1 MIMMRK
7 YFMMICFTL
16 FMGWSISGQGQG
28 IKFFEGT
35 FDEALAKA
43 KQENKLVFVD
53 FYATWCGPCKQMAE
67 KVFTDEEVGKYMNE
81 RFICMQIDVEK
92 VGWQKETAEKFSV
105 TVLPTLIF
113 FKGDASVVSR
123 LAGAR
128 DNAGFLNSAKVATG
142 EQLSF
147 EKLYDRAK
155 SKKDLAD
162 MQLVLK
168 QAPEYVGGFQGME
181 AQKWIVRIE
190 KMYNEY
196 AKAKMGPE
204 FINKEDFQIVSK
216 FNKKNVKDDAVMEFM
231 VKNLET
237 YMNKL
242 GEAPGILLVE
252 YNNNIIGELARAGKD
267 EYKKYLE
274 RINGELETAYA
285 IMPTGALTPYEKF
298 KYYYDGMYL
307 LSYKKDVASY
317 VELMNKYLV
326 ALGDQVGANDYGEI
340 AQNMYVM
347 SKGKLNNEQLGQ
359 VKGWLVK
366 AMQYEGT
373 SLIDRINFVTMLG
386 DTYKALKEFDKAKE
400 AYNQGYMEAL
410 QIENKMRVA
419 QIQMIIKR
427 KLQALELA
435 K

>member
-1 MIMMRK
+1 MKR
-7 YFMMICFTL
+7 YFMMLCFTL
-16 FMGWSISGQGQG
+16 FMGWSMVGNGQG
-28 IKFFEGT
+28 IQFFKGT
-35 FDEALAKA
+35 FDEALVKA
-43 KQENKLVFVD
+43 KEEKKLIFVD
-53 FYATWCGPCKQMAE
+53 FYAVWCGPCKQMVE
-67 KVFTDEEVGKYMNE
+67 KVFVDEEVGKFMNDK
-81 RFICMQIDVEK
+81 FVCMQVDVEK
-92 VGWQKETAEKFSV
+92 AGWQKETAEKYNV

-113 FKGDASVVSR
+113 FKADASVVTR

-128 DNAGFLNSAKVATG
+128 DKADFLHSAKVVTG

-168 QAPEYVGGFQGME
+168 QAPEYVGSLQGMD

-196 AKAKMGPE
+196 TKAKMGPD
-204 FINKEDFQIVSK
+204 FINKEDLQIVST
-216 FNKKNVKDDAVMEFM
+216 FNRKNVKDDAVMEFM
-231 VKNLET
+231 VKNLES

-252 YNNNIIGELARAGKD
+252 YNNNIIGDLAKAGKE

-274 RINGELETAYA
+274 RINGELEAAYA
-285 IMPTGALTPYEKF
+285 IMPTGTLTPYEKF

-307 LSYKKDVASY
+307 LSYKKDVASF
-317 VELMNKYLV
+317 VELMNKYLA

-359 VKGWLVK
+359 VKEWLVK
-366 AMQYEGT
+366 AMQYEGPG
-373 SLIDRINFVTMLG
+373 LIDRINFVTMLG
-386 DTYKALKEFDKAKE
+386 DTYKALKQFDKAKD

-410 QIENKMRVA
+410 QIENKMRSA
-419 QIQMIIKR
+419 QIQMIMKQ
-427 KLQALELA
+427 KLEALELA

>member
-1 MIMMRK
+1 MRMTRK
-7 YFMMICFTL
+7 YIMMICFTL
-16 FMGWSISGQGQG
+16 LMGWSVSASSQG
-28 IKFFEGT
+28 ISFFKGT

-67 KVFTDEEVGKYMNE
+67 KVFTDEEVGKYMNDK
-81 RFICMQIDVEK
+81 FVCMQIDVEK
-92 VGWQKETAEKFSV
+92 EGWQKETAGNFNV

-113 FKGDASVVSR
+113 FKADASVASR

-128 DNAGFLNSAKVATG
+128 EKADLLNAARVVCG

-168 QAPEYVGGFQGME
+168 QAPDYVGGLEGME
-181 AQKWIVRIE
+181 AQKWIVRID
-190 KMYNEY
+190 KLYAEY
-196 AKAKMGPE
+196 AKMKMGPD

-216 FNKKNVKDDAVMEFM
+216 FNKKNVKDDAVMNFM
-231 VKNLET
+231 AKNLEA

-252 YNNNIIGELARAGKD
+252 YNNKIIEQLSKAGKE

-274 RINGELETAYA
+274 RINGDLEAAYA

-307 LSYKKDVASY
+307 LAYKKDAASY
-317 VELMNKYLV
+317 VELMNKYLA
-326 ALGDQVGANDYGEI
+326 ALGGQVGANDYGEI

-359 VKGWLVK
+359 VRDWLVK

-373 SLIDRINFVTMLG
+373 GLIDRINFVTMLG
-386 DTYKALKEFDKAKE
+386 DTYKALKQFDKAKE

-410 QIENKMRVA
+410 QIENKMRSA
-419 QIQMIIKR
+419 QVQMIMKR
-427 KLQALELA
+427 KLQSLELA

>member
-1 MIMMRK
+1 MRK

-16 FMGWSISGQGQG
+16 FMGWSVSAQSQG
-28 IKFFEGT
+28 ISFFKGT
-35 FDEALAKA
+35 FDEALTKA

-81 RFICMQIDVEK
+81 KFVCMQINVEK
-92 VGWQKETAEKFSV
+92 EGWQKETAGRFNV

-113 FKGDASVVSR
+113 FKADANVASR

-128 DNAGFLNSAKVATG
+128 EKADFLNAAKVAAG

-147 EKLYDRAK
+147 VKLYDRAK
-155 SKKDLAD
+155 SKKDLTD

-168 QAPEYVGGFQGME
+168 QAPEEVGGMQGME
-181 AQKWIVRIE
+181 AQKWIVRID
-190 KMYNEY
+190 KLYAEY
-196 AKAKMGPE
+196 TKAKMGPE

-216 FNKKNVKDDAVMEFM
+216 FNKKNVKDDAVMEFIA
-231 VKNLET
+231 KNLET

-242 GEAPGILLVE
+242 GEAPGILMVE
-252 YNNNIIGELARAGKD
+252 YNNKIIEQLARAGKD

-274 RINGELETAYA
+274 RINGDLEAAYA
-285 IMPTGALTPYEKF
+285 IMPTGTLTPYEKF

-307 LSYKKDVASY
+307 MSYKKDAESY
-317 VELMNKYLV
+317 VQLMNKYLA
-326 ALGDQVGANDYGEI
+326 ALGDKVGANDYGEI

-359 VKGWLVK
+359 VKEWLVK

-373 SLIDRINFVTMLG
+373 GLIDRINFVTMLG
-386 DTYKALKEFDKAKE
+386 DTYKALKQFDKAKE

-410 QIENKMRVA
+410 QIENKMRSA
-419 QIQMIIKR
+419 QIQMIMKR
-427 KLQALELA
+427 KLEALELA

>member
-1 MIMMRK
+1 MRK
-7 YFMMICFTL
+7 YVMMICFSL
-16 FMGWSISGQGQG
+16 FMGWSMSGQGQG

-43 KQENKLVFVD
+43 KQEKKLVFVD

-67 KVFTDEEVGKYMNE
+67 KVFTDEEVGKFMNE
-81 RFICMQIDVEK
+81 RFVCMQIDVEK
-92 VGWQKETAEKFSV
+92 TGWQKETAEKFNV

-128 DNAGFLNSAKVATG
+128 EKADFLNLAKVATG

-168 QAPEYVGGFQGME
+168 QAPEYVGGLQGME
-181 AQKWIVRIE
+181 AQKWIVRID
-190 KMYNEY
+190 KLYNEY
-196 AKAKMGPE
+196 TKAKMGPD

-216 FNKKNVKDDAVMEFM
+216 FNKKSVKDDAVMEFM

-252 YNNNIIGELARAGKD
+252 YNNNVIGELARAGRTSIKNTW
-267 EYKKYLE
+267 
-274 RINGELETAYA
+274 RELTRNWRR
-285 IMPTGALTPYEKF
+285 LT
-298 KYYYDGMYL
+298 
-307 LSYKKDVASY
+307 LSCRR
-317 VELMNKYLV
+317 EL
-326 ALGDQVGANDYGEI
+326 
-340 AQNMYVM
+340 
-347 SKGKLNNEQLGQ
+347 
-359 VKGWLVK
+359 
-366 AMQYEGT
+366 
-373 SLIDRINFVTMLG
+373 
-386 DTYKALKEFDKAKE
+386 
-400 AYNQGYMEAL
+400 
-410 QIENKMRVA
+410 
-419 QIQMIIKR
+419 
-427 KLQALELA
+427 
-435 K
+435 

>member
-1 MIMMRK
+1 
-7 YFMMICFTL
+7 MMICFTL
-16 FMGWSISGQGQG
+16 LMGWSVSASSQG
-28 IKFFEGT
+28 ISFFKGT

-67 KVFTDEEVGKYMNE
+67 KVFTDEEVGKYMNDK
-81 RFICMQIDVEK
+81 FVCMQIDVEK
-92 VGWQKETAEKFSV
+92 EGWQKETARNFNV

-113 FKGDASVVSR
+113 FKADASVASR

-128 DNAGFLNSAKVATG
+128 EKADLLNAAKVVCG

-168 QAPEYVGGFQGME
+168 QAPDYVGGLEGME
-181 AQKWIVRIE
+181 AQKWIVRID
-190 KMYNEY
+190 KLYAEY
-196 AKAKMGPE
+196 AKMKMGPD

-216 FNKKNVKDDAVMEFM
+216 FNKKNVKDDAVMNFM
-231 VKNLET
+231 AKNLEA

-252 YNNNIIGELARAGKD
+252 YNNKVIEQLSKAGKE

-274 RINGELETAYA
+274 RINGDLEAAYA

-307 LSYKKDVASY
+307 LAYKKDAASY
-317 VELMNKYLV
+317 VELMTKYLA

-359 VKGWLVK
+359 VRDWLVK

-373 SLIDRINFVTMLG
+373 GLIDRINFVTMLG
-386 DTYKALKEFDKAKE
+386 DTYKALKQFDKAKD

-410 QIENKMRVA
+410 QIENKMRSA
-419 QIQMIIKR
+419 QIQMIMKR
-427 KLQALELA
+427 KL
-435 K
+435 

>member
-1 MIMMRK
+1 
-7 YFMMICFTL
+7 
-16 FMGWSISGQGQG
+16 MGWSMVGNGQG
-28 IKFFEGT
+28 IQFFKGT
-35 FDEALAKA
+35 FDEALVKA
-43 KQENKLVFVD
+43 KEEKKLIFVD
-53 FYATWCGPCKQMAE
+53 FYAVWCGPCKQMVE
-67 KVFTDEEVGKYMNE
+67 KVFVDEEVGKFMNDK
-81 RFICMQIDVEK
+81 FVCMQVDVEK
-92 VGWQKETAEKFSV
+92 AGWQKETAEKYNV

-113 FKGDASVVSR
+113 FKADASVVTR

-128 DNAGFLNSAKVATG
+128 DKADFLHSVKVVTG

-168 QAPEYVGGFQGME
+168 QAPEYVGSLQGMD

-196 AKAKMGPE
+196 TKAKMGPD
-204 FINKEDFQIVSK
+204 FINKEDLQIVST
-216 FNKKNVKDDAVMEFM
+216 FNRKNVKDDAVMEFM
-231 VKNLET
+231 VKNLES

-252 YNNNIIGELARAGKD
+252 YNNNIIGDLAKAGKE

-274 RINGELETAYA
+274 RINGELEAAYA
-285 IMPTGALTPYEKF
+285 IMPTGTLTPYEKF

-307 LSYKKDVASY
+307 LSYKKDVASF
-317 VELMNKYLV
+317 VELMNKYLA
-326 ALGDQVGANDYGEI
+326 ALDDQVGANDYGEI

-359 VKGWLVK
+359 VKEWLVK

-373 SLIDRINFVTMLG
+373 GLIDRINFVTMLG
-386 DTYKALKEFDKAKE
+386 DTYKALKQFDKAKD

-410 QIENKMRVA
+410 QIENKMRSA
-419 QIQMIIKR
+419 QIQMIMKQ
-427 KLQALELA
+427 KLEALELA

>member
-1 MIMMRK
+1 MTK
-7 YFMMICFTL
+7 NYFITICFTL
-16 FMGWSISGQGQG
+16 LMGWSVSASSQG
-28 IKFFEGT
+28 INFFKGT

-43 KQENKLVFVD
+43 KQANKLVFVD
-53 FYATWCGPCKQMAE
+53 FYATWCGPCKQMVE

-81 RFICMQIDVEK
+81 KFVCMQIDVEK
-92 VGWQKETAEKFSV
+92 EGWQKETAGNFNV

-113 FKGDASVVSR
+113 FKADASVVSR

-128 DNAGFLNSAKVATG
+128 EKADFLNAAKVVCG

-168 QAPEYVGGFQGME
+168 QAPDYVGELQGME
-181 AQKWIVRIE
+181 AQKWIVRID
-190 KMYNEY
+190 KLYAEY
-196 AKAKMGPE
+196 TKAKMGLD

-216 FNKKNVKDDAVMEFM
+216 FNKKNVKDDAVMNFIA
-231 VKNLET
+231 KNLET

-252 YNNNIIGELARAGKD
+252 HNNNVIGDLAKAGKE
-267 EYKKYLE
+267 EYKKYLK
-274 RINGELETAYA
+274 RINGDLEAAYA
-285 IMPTGALTPYEKF
+285 IMPTGTLTPYEKF

-317 VELMNKYLV
+317 VELMNKYLA

-347 SKGKLNNEQLGQ
+347 SKGKLNDEQLGQ
-359 VKGWLVK
+359 VKDWLVK

-373 SLIDRINFVTMLG
+373 GLIDRINFVTMLG
-386 DTYKALKEFDKAKE
+386 DTYKALKQFDKAKD

-410 QIENKMRVA
+410 QIENKMRSA
-419 QIQMIIKR
+419 QIQLIMKR

>member
-1 MIMMRK
+1 
-7 YFMMICFTL
+7 
-16 FMGWSISGQGQG
+16 MGWSIVGNGQG
-28 IKFFEGT
+28 IQFFKGT

-43 KQENKLVFVD
+43 KEEKKLIFVD
-53 FYATWCGPCKQMAE
+53 FYAVWCGPCKQMVE
-67 KVFTDEEVGKYMNE
+67 KVFVDEEVGKFMNDK
-81 RFICMQIDVEK
+81 FVCMQIDVEK
-92 VGWQKETAEKFSV
+92 AGWQKETAEKYNV

-113 FKGDASVVSR
+113 FKADASVVSR

-128 DNAGFLNSAKVATG
+128 DKADFLNSAKVVTG

-168 QAPEYVGGFQGME
+168 QAPEYVGSLQGMD

-196 AKAKMGPE
+196 TKAKMGPD
-204 FINKEDFQIVSK
+204 FINKEDLQIVST
-216 FNKKNVKDDAVMEFM
+216 FNRKNVKDDAVMEFM
-231 VKNLET
+231 VKNLES

-252 YNNNIIGELARAGKD
+252 YNNNIIGDLAKAGKE

-274 RINGELETAYA
+274 RINGELEAAYA
-285 IMPTGALTPYEKF
+285 IMPTGTLTPYEKF

-307 LSYKKDVASY
+307 LSYKKDVASF
-317 VELMNKYLV
+317 VELMNKYLA

-359 VKGWLVK
+359 VKEWLVK
-366 AMQYEGT
+366 AMQYEGIE
-373 SLIDRINFVTMLG
+373 LIDRINFVTMLG
-386 DTYKALKEFDKAKE
+386 DTYKALKQFDKAKD

-410 QIENKMRVA
+410 QIENKMRSA
-419 QIQMIIKR
+419 QIQMIMKQ
-427 KLQALELA
+427 KLEALELA

>member
-1 MIMMRK
+1 MRMTRK
-7 YFMMICFTL
+7 YIMMICFTL
-16 FMGWSISGQGQG
+16 LMGWSVSASSQG
-28 IKFFEGT
+28 ISFFKGT

-67 KVFTDEEVGKYMNE
+67 KVFTDEEVGKYMNDK
-81 RFICMQIDVEK
+81 FVCMQIDVEK
-92 VGWQKETAEKFSV
+92 EGWQKETARNFNV

-113 FKGDASVVSR
+113 FKADASVASR

-128 DNAGFLNSAKVATG
+128 EKADLLNAAKVVCG

-168 QAPEYVGGFQGME
+168 QAPDYVGGLEGME
-181 AQKWIVRIE
+181 AQKWIVRID
-190 KMYNEY
+190 KLYAEY
-196 AKAKMGPE
+196 AKMKMGPD

-216 FNKKNVKDDAVMEFM
+216 FNKKNVKDDAVMNFM
-231 VKNLET
+231 AKNLEA

-252 YNNNIIGELARAGKD
+252 YNNKVIEQLSKAGKE
-267 EYKKYLE
+267 EYNKYLE
-274 RINGELETAYA
+274 RINGDLEAAYA

-307 LSYKKDVASY
+307 LAYKKDAASY
-317 VELMNKYLV
+317 VELMNKYLA

-359 VKGWLVK
+359 VRDWLVK

-373 SLIDRINFVTMLG
+373 GLIDRINFVTMLG
-386 DTYKALKEFDKAKE
+386 DTYKALKQFDKAKD

-410 QIENKMRVA
+410 QIENKMRSA
-419 QIQMIIKR
+419 QIQMIMKR
-427 KLQALELA
+427 KLQSLELA

>member
-1 MIMMRK
+1 MTK
-7 YFMMICFTL
+7 NYFITICFTL
-16 FMGWSISGQGQG
+16 LMGWSVSASSQG
-28 IKFFEGT
+28 INFFKGT

-53 FYATWCGPCKQMAE
+53 FYATWCGPCKQMVE

-81 RFICMQIDVEK
+81 KFVCMQIDVEK
-92 VGWQKETAEKFSV
+92 EGWQKETAGNFNV

-113 FKGDASVVSR
+113 FKADASVVSR

-128 DNAGFLNSAKVATG
+128 EKADFLNAAKVVCG

-168 QAPEYVGGFQGME
+168 LAPDYVGGLQGME
-181 AQKWIVRIE
+181 AQKWIVRID
-190 KMYNEY
+190 KLYAEY
-196 AKAKMGPE
+196 TKAKMGLD

-216 FNKKNVKDDAVMEFM
+216 FNKKNVKDDAVMNFIA
-231 VKNLET
+231 KNLET

-252 YNNNIIGELARAGKD
+252 HNNNVIGDLAKAGKE

-274 RINGELETAYA
+274 RINGDLEAAYA
-285 IMPTGALTPYEKF
+285 IMPTGTLTPYEKF

-317 VELMNKYLV
+317 VELMNKYLA

-347 SKGKLNNEQLGQ
+347 SKGKLNDEQLGQ
-359 VKGWLVK
+359 VKDWLVK

-373 SLIDRINFVTMLG
+373 GLIDRINFVTMLG
-386 DTYKALKEFDKAKE
+386 DTYKALKQFDKAKD

-410 QIENKMRVA
+410 QIENKMRSA
-419 QIQMIIKR
+419 QIQLIMKR

>member
-1 MIMMRK
+1 MKR
-7 YFMMICFTL
+7 YFMMLCFTL
-16 FMGWSISGQGQG
+16 FMGWSIVGNGQG
-28 IKFFEGT
+28 IQFFKGT

-43 KQENKLVFVD
+43 KEEKKLIFVD
-53 FYATWCGPCKQMAE
+53 FYAVWCGPCKQMVE
-67 KVFTDEEVGKYMNE
+67 KVFVDEEVGKFMNDK
-81 RFICMQIDVEK
+81 FVCMQIDVEK
-92 VGWQKETAEKFSV
+92 AGWQKETAEKYNV

-113 FKGDASVVSR
+113 FKADASVVSR

-128 DNAGFLNSAKVATG
+128 DKADFLNSAKVVTG

-168 QAPEYVGGFQGME
+168 QAPEYVGSLQGMD

-196 AKAKMGPE
+196 TKAKMGPD
-204 FINKEDFQIVSK
+204 FINKEDLQIVST
-216 FNKKNVKDDAVMEFM
+216 FNRKNVKDDAVMEFM
-231 VKNLET
+231 VKNLES

-252 YNNNIIGELARAGKD
+252 YNNNIIGDLAKAGKE

-274 RINGELETAYA
+274 RINGELEAAYA
-285 IMPTGALTPYEKF
+285 IMPTGTLTPYEKF

-307 LSYKKDVASY
+307 LSYKKDVASF
-317 VELMNKYLV
+317 VELMNKYLA

-359 VKGWLVK
+359 VKEWLVK
-366 AMQYEGT
+366 AMQYEGIE
-373 SLIDRINFVTMLG
+373 LIDRINFVTMLG
-386 DTYKALKEFDKAKE
+386 DTYKALKQFDKAKD

-410 QIENKMRVA
+410 QIENKMRSA
-419 QIQMIIKR
+419 QIQMIMKQ
-427 KLQALELA
+427 KLEALELA

>member
-1 MIMMRK
+1 
-7 YFMMICFTL
+7 
-16 FMGWSISGQGQG
+16 MGWSMVGNGQG
-28 IKFFEGT
+28 IQFFKGT
-35 FDEALAKA
+35 FDEALVKA
-43 KQENKLVFVD
+43 KEEKKLIFVD
-53 FYATWCGPCKQMAE
+53 FYAVWCGPCKQMVE
-67 KVFTDEEVGKYMNE
+67 KVFVDEEVGKFMNDK
-81 RFICMQIDVEK
+81 FVCMQVDVEK
-92 VGWQKETAEKFSV
+92 AGWQKETAEKYNV

-113 FKGDASVVSR
+113 FKADASVVTR

-128 DNAGFLNSAKVATG
+128 DKADFLHSVKVVTG

-168 QAPEYVGGFQGME
+168 QAPEYVGSLQGMD

-196 AKAKMGPE
+196 TKAKMGPD
-204 FINKEDFQIVSK
+204 FINKEDLQIVST
-216 FNKKNVKDDAVMEFM
+216 FNRKNVKDDAVMEFM
-231 VKNLET
+231 VKNLES

-252 YNNNIIGELARAGKD
+252 YNNNIIGDLAKAGKE

-274 RINGELETAYA
+274 RINGELEAAYA
-285 IMPTGALTPYEKF
+285 IMPTGTLTPYEKF

-307 LSYKKDVASY
+307 LSYKKDVASF
-317 VELMNKYLV
+317 VELMNKYLA

-359 VKGWLVK
+359 VKEWLVK

-373 SLIDRINFVTMLG
+373 GLIDRINFVTMLG
-386 DTYKALKEFDKAKE
+386 DTYKALKQFDKAKD

-410 QIENKMRVA
+410 QIENKMRSA
-419 QIQMIIKR
+419 QIQMIMKQ
-427 KLQALELA
+427 KLEALELA